1 MKLELDVPTWY
12 SRDGMYASK
21 VKFSDFQITGDCID
35 ISKEGADLSIPLS
48 VMEEFRAELSATLT
62 KATQSW
68 FSSPLT
74 GPQVEKRL
82 QFHFPKMAFNTEEKW
97 VQATWVP
104 DYFQVQKKGFVLIF
118 KISKISP
125 CNPRIPLTFFEAM
138 TPRATTPTEETTR
151 QDIRNIVLQPGAGPQ
166 GLEDVGDEIPLSEN
180 VSSFEI
186 RDEQSRERHRLRQ
199 AKLRAAI
206 ARLKVEEMRERYLRH
221 YGDEYLDESSDS
233 EDGDSSQ
240 SSELSE
246 PVHKK

>member
-1 MKLELDVPTWY
+1 MKFVLDVPTWY
-12 SRDGMYASK
+12 SREAMYASK
-21 VKFSDFQITGDCID
+21 VKSSDLNLISDCID
-35 ISKEGADLSIPLS
+35 ISKENADLSIPTSTL
-48 VMEEFRAELSATLT
+48 EEFRAEISAAL
-62 KATQSW
+62 ANETQSW

-82 QFHFPKMAFNTEEKW
+82 HFSFPKMDFNSDEKW
-97 VQATWVP
+97 VKATWTP

-138 TPRATTPTEETTR
+138 TPRATTPTEETR

-166 GLEDVGDEIPLSEN
+166 SLEDAGDEIPLSEN
-180 VSSFEI
+180 LSSFEI
-186 RDEQSRERHRLRQ
+186 RDEQARERHRLRQ

>member
-12 SRDGMYASK
+12 SRESMYASK
-21 VKFSDFQITGDCID
+21 VKSADFNLTGDCVD
-35 ISKEGADLSIPLS
+35 ISKEDADLSVPPS
-48 VMEEFRAELSATLT
+48 MVEEFRAEISDALAKET
-62 KATQSW
+62 KTW

-82 QFHFPKMAFNTEEKW
+82 QFQFPKMSFNTDEKW
-97 VQATWVP
+97 VKATWVP

-118 KISKISP
+118 KILRISP

-138 TPRATTPTEETTR
+138 TPRATTPTEESTL

-166 GLEDVGDEIPLSEN
+166 GLEDAGDEIPLSEN
-180 VSSFEI
+180 LSSFEI

>member
-1 MKLELDVPTWY
+1 
-12 SRDGMYASK
+12 MYASK
-21 VKFSDFQITGDCID
+21 VKSSDLELTGNCVD
-35 ISKEGADLSIPLS
+35 ISKEDADLSVPS
-48 VMEEFRAELSATLT
+48 AMMEELRGEISVALSKQTE
-62 KATQSW
+62 SW

-82 QFHFPKMAFNTEEKW
+82 KFQFPELECNTDERW
-97 VQATWVP
+97 VKATWVP

-118 KISKISP
+118 KILKISS

-138 TPRATTPTEETTR
+138 TPRATTPTEEPS

-166 GLEDVGDEIPLSEN
+166 GLEDAGDEIPLSETL
-180 VSSFEI
+180 SSFEI
-186 RDEQSRERHRLRQ
+186 RDEQARERHRLRQ

-221 YGDEYLDESSDS
+221 YGNEYLGDSSDS
-233 EDGDSSQ
+233 EDEELSQ